1 MIGRDRGILLG
12 TMKTTKTMRRG
23 VKMPNRWLEVVG
35 GLVVA
40 AMFVGAS
47 EGTLGH
53 AHAQTAVTRT
63 PWGEPDLQG
72 VWTDPYA
79 TNLQRPRTLGERE
92 FYTEEEVAE
101 LDRRRIE
108 SDVRPREERGS
119 VADVA
124 GAYDAVYVSVR
135 PTGRRTS
142 RIVDPPDGRLPPL
155 TPEVQQRRAAL
166 REYALALKQ
175 NTVTCQNKEGDCADG
190 TYGPPSPRR
199 EEMPP
204 SYSTINLNRANG
216 PEDRSSG
223 ERCMGTELP
232 VFNGYWRIVQSPGV
246 VSIYYDVGQGQG
258 FQRIIPVTD
267 LPHLPPHVREPFGDS
282 RGRWEGDMLVVDV
295 TNFEPYLDF
304 QNSRENLHLVERW
317 TPRDATTLEDS
328 VTVEDPTTW
337 TRPWT
342 MKQELERQDGQL
354 NRIYY
359 EPRCHEGNLGMVGL
373 LQGNRAVDRAFAE
386 GQGPNPASLDISSNS
401 GSLGTGIN
409 DPRVD

>member
-1 MIGRDRGILLG
+1 MSH
-12 TMKTTKTMRRG
+12 
-23 VKMPNRWLEVVG
+23 RWVVWVG
-35 GLVVA
+35 ALAVV
-40 AMFVGAS
+40 AMFVWSTGDAI
-47 EGTLGH
+47 GR
-53 AHAQTAVTRT
+53 AQTAVTLT

-79 TNLQRPRTLGERE
+79 TSLQRPPSLGERE

-101 LDRRRIE
+101 MDRRASGTE
-108 SDVRPREERGS
+108 SRPRAERGS
-119 VADVA
+119 IADVA
-124 GAYDAVYVSVR
+124 GAYDGVYVSMR

-142 RIVDPPDGRLPPL
+142 LIVDPPDGRLPPL
-155 TPEVQQRRAAL
+155 TSEVQQRRAAL

-175 NTVTCQNKEGDCADG
+175 NTSTCQNKEGDCADG

-204 SYSTINLNRANG
+204 SYSTLMLNRANG
-216 PEDRSSG
+216 PEDRGSG
-223 ERCMGTELP
+223 ERCMAAKLP

-282 RGRWEGDMLVVDV
+282 RGRWEGKTLVVDV

-304 QNSRENLHLVERW
+304 LNARENLHLVERW
-317 TPRDATTLEDS
+317 TPRDADMLEYS
-328 VTVEDPTTW
+328 VTIEDPTTW
-337 TRPWT
+337 TRSWT
-342 MKQELERQDGQL
+342 TKQELERQDGRL

-373 LQGNRAVDRAFAE
+373 LQGNRAMERAFAE
-386 GQGPNPASLDISSNS
+386 GRGPHPASLDISSAS
-401 GSLGTGIN
+401 PSLGTGPN
-409 DPRVD
+409 DPRERLRTNLETLEKD

>member
-1 MIGRDRGILLG
+1 MTHRVLTALMMMVVLG
-12 TMKTTKTMRRG
+12 AVPVASQTTT
-23 VKMPNRWLEVVG
+23 
-35 GLVVA
+35 
-40 AMFVGAS
+40 
-47 EGTLGH
+47 
-53 AHAQTAVTRT
+53 T
-63 PWGEPDLQG
+63 PMTSWGDPDLQG

-79 TNLQRPRTLGERE
+79 TNLQRHPSLGERE

-101 LDRRRIE
+101 LDRRRID
-108 SDVRPREERGS
+108 SQQRPRAARGS
-119 VADVA
+119 IADVA
-124 GAYDAVYVSVR
+124 GAYDGLYISMR

-155 TPEVQQRRAAL
+155 TPEVQQRRAGL

-175 NTVTCQNKEGDCADG
+175 NTSTCRNKEGDCADG

-223 ERCMGTELP
+223 ERCMATRLP

-258 FQRIIPVTD
+258 FHRTIPVTD
-267 LPHLPPHVREPFGDS
+267 RPHLPPHVREPFGDS
-282 RGRWEGDMLVVDV
+282 RGRWEGDTLVVDV

-304 QNSRENLHLVERW
+304 QNAREHLHLVERW
-317 TPRDATTLEDS
+317 TPRDADTLEYS

-337 TRPWT
+337 TRSWT
-342 MKQELERQDGQL
+342 TKQELERQDGQL

-359 EPRCHEGNLGMVGL
+359 EPRCHEGNFGMVGL
-373 LQGNRAVDRAFAE
+373 LQGNRAVERAFAE
-386 GQGPNPASLDISSNS
+386 GRGPHPASLDISSSS
-401 GSLGTGIN
+401 GSLGTGAN
-409 DPRVD
+409 DPLTDPDQIEEVVR